1 MSAPDPRRVTPDA
14 GSVSRAVPE
23 DAHAQRLRSRLGRR
37 LLAAVIIGP
46 LTGLVVGGIIA
57 AVAIGAW
64 DRGAVMV
71 LVGSVVACTMLSLLW
86 AGYSSL
92 ESPDPGQEPSDT
104 ERPIAD
110 RRAIV
115 REESEGELP

>member
-1 MSAPDPRRVTPDA
+1 M
-14 GSVSRAVPE
+14 PE

-110 RRAIV
+110 RRALV